1 MKNTLKKFKPI
12 YTLIIY
18 ILITTLFLTTINLIF
33 PLNKKTNQIISFI
46 LIIIYSL
53 IIGIKNGLKVKE
65 KAYIEGLKIGLLNI
79 STLYLLS
86 IITLNFTITLKR
98 LLYYLI
104 IISISI
110 LGCIIGINKKD
121 TN

>member
-53 IIGIKNGLKVKE
+53 ITGIKNGLKVKE